1 VTAEPDAAA
10 AGRETVSIREVAR
23 RAAVSPATVSRVLNG
38 SASVQESSRQRVLAA
53 VADLQ
58 YRPNR
63 LARNLRRQQADM
75 IGVVVS
81 DIENPHFS
89 EAVRV
94 VEDEAYK
101 AGYRVLLCNTDE
113 TGDKQQAYLEM
124 MAAERVIA
132 AIVSPADAQ
141 ASGVDS
147 LLSLGIP
154 VVAFDRMIEDDRV
167 DAVVC
172 ANVEGLRRATEHLLW
187 LGHERIAFLGGRTD
201 VETGAE
207 RLEGY
212 TLAMRAAGVVPF
224 ALDGGF
230 RTEGAEQAVEE
241 LLAQTQRPTALV
253 VANNLMTLGA
263 IRALRRAHLRIPED
277 IAVVGVDDPPWADL
291 IDPPLTTLAQP
302 VRRMARTA
310 MQLVLE
316 RVESRRVETRRVVLP
331 LELRVRR
338 SCGSRP
344 ESDERAER

>member
-1 VTAEPDAAA
+1 VTAELDAAA
-10 AGRETVSIREVAR
+10 SGREPVSIREVAR

-38 SASVQESSRQRVLAA
+38 TTSVNEASRRRVLDA
-53 VADLQ
+53 VAELQ

-81 DIENPHFS
+81 DIANPHFS
-89 EAVRV
+89 ETVRV
-94 VEDEAYK
+94 VEDEAFK
-101 AGYRVLLCNTDE
+101 AGYRVLLCNSDE
-113 TGDKQQAYLEM
+113 TAAKQQAYLEM

-141 ASGVDS
+141 AQGVDS

-154 VVAFDRMIEDDRV
+154 VVAFDRMIEDERV

-172 ANVEGLRRATEHLLW
+172 ANVDGIRRATEHLIW

-212 TLAMRAAGVVPF
+212 MLAMRAAGFVPF

-230 RTEGAEQAVEE
+230 RTDRAEAAIED
-241 LLAQTQRPTALV
+241 LLAHPQRPTAIV

-263 IRALRRAHLRIPED
+263 IRALRRAGVRIPEE
-277 IAVVGVDDPPWADL
+277 IALVGVDDPPWAEL
-291 IDPPLTTLAQP
+291 VDPPLTTLAQP
-302 VRRMARTA
+302 VRKMARTA

-316 RVESRRVETRRVVLP
+316 RVESRRAETRRVVLP

-338 SCGSRP
+338 SCGSSAGR
-344 ESDERAER
+344 SG